1 MTSSTIR
8 ILAVDDEEMILI
20 NLVAFLEDE
29 GFFVLSTKSGEEA
42 LELLASETVDI
53 AIIDIRLPQM
63 DGDTLIIKAHELQ
76 PEMKFLVYTGSVNYT
91 LPKTLMNLGI
101 SEEQVFK
108 KPLDDIGV
116 LVQAIHQL
124 TERKE

>member
-1 MTSSTIR
+1 MISSTIR
-8 ILAVDDEEMILI
+8 VLVVDDEEMILI

-29 GFFVLSTKSGEEA
+29 GFSVLSTKSGEEA

-124 TERKE
+124 IDRKE

>member
-124 TERKE
+124 IDRKE

>member
-8 ILAVDDEEMILI
+8 VLVVDDEEMILI

-53 AIIDIRLPQM
+53 SVIDIRLPQM
-63 DGDTLIIKAHELQ
+63 DGNTLIIKAHDLQ
-76 PEMKFLVYTGSVNYT
+76 PEMKFLIYTGSVSYN
-91 LPKTLMNLGI
+91 LPNTLMNLGI

-108 KPLDDIGV
+108 KPLGDIGV

>member
-1 MTSSTIR
+1 
-8 ILAVDDEEMILI
+8 MILI

-29 GFFVLSTKSGEEA
+29 GFSVLSTKSGEEA

-63 DGDTLIIKAHELQ
+63 DGDTLIIKAHDLQ

-124 TERKE
+124 IDRKE